1 MKPVMGNVNGTLANT
16 RMIIVQKFG
25 MKKTRYLT
33 GKYAMDVA
41 LNQMLPARVP
51 VMKIITV

>member
-25 MKKTRYLT
+25 MRERRYVT